1 MCVIINPEFAINIL
15 EYWESIIIYNGSIFT
30 KKKVNAVKK
39 VSIHIVLSLRWHRNK
54 DRSC

>member
-39 VSIHIVLSLRWHRNK
+39 VSIHIVHH
-54 DRSC
+54 